1 MAEMALKA
9 GPTHEVTNQAVPLPS
24 VNFFDGDAAL
34 RDVVQWSGAAAF
46 EKSFR
51 SSGKQAGDVH
61 VQDLSRLANRYS
73 PELRAFDRF
82 GHRTDLVEFHP
93 AYHELMG
100 LAFGSGVHSLA
111 WTAKEGGHAARAAL
125 SYIWNQ
131 ADAGV
136 NCPTSMTYASVKAI
150 RNAPALAAALEPK
163 IFSTSYDPRP
173 IHFSQKK
180 GITVGMAMTEK
191 HAGSDLRAM
200 ATVAIPV
207 GDGEFGPEFELTGHK
222 WFCSA
227 PMCDGF
233 LTLARTDKGVTCF
246 FVLRSLAN
254 GERNTFLIQRLK
266 EKLGNRSSASSEI
279 EYSGTRAILVGEEGR
294 GIPTLIEMAH
304 LTRLET
310 AISSAAIIRRGL
322 TEAIQHTRTRYA
334 FQRALIDQPIMEAVI
349 ADVAVESEAHLSLA
363 MRAAQAV
370 DLSETNQTER
380 LLSRFL
386 VPLAKFWICK
396 RTPVAIAELLEC
408 MGGNGY
414 VEEGVL
420 ARLYREAPLNGIW
433 EGSGNVICLDLLR
446 VLRRE
451 PEIREALRR
460 EIRVEGSAV
469 LDRLWGEIEDLIDEA
484 ASHERAAR
492 RLAEQIAIAVQYSL
506 LLRHAP
512 EIVSDTFR
520 VSRIEAPHLTF
531 GALKSASSLRA
542 IIERATV
549 T

>member
-1 MAEMALKA
+1 E
-9 GPTHEVTNQAVPLPS
+9 
-24 VNFFDGDAAL
+24 
-34 RDVVQWSGAAAF
+34 
-46 EKSFR
+46 
-51 SSGKQAGDVH
+51 
-61 VQDLSRLANRYS
+61 
-73 PELRAFDRF
+73 
-82 GHRTDLVEFHP
+82 
-93 AYHELMG
+93 G
-100 LAFGSGVHSLA
+100 LAVGL
-111 WTAKEGGHAARAAL
+111 AL
-125 SYIWNQ
+125 S
-131 ADAGV
+131 
-136 NCPTSMTYASVKAI
+136 
-150 RNAPALAAALEPK
+150 
-163 IFSTSYDPRP
+163 
-173 IHFSQKK
+173 
-180 GITVGMAMTEK
+180 EK

-200 ATVAIPV
+200 ATVAIAV

-334 FQRALIDQPIMEAVI
+334 FQRAWIDQPIMEAVI

-396 RTPVAIAELLEC
+396 RTPVAIVELLEC

-451 PEIREALRR
+451 PEIREAL
-460 EIRVEGSAV
+460 
-469 LDRLWGEIEDLIDEA
+469 
-484 ASHERAAR
+484 
-492 RLAEQIAIAVQYSL
+492 
-506 LLRHAP
+506 
-512 EIVSDTFR
+512 
-520 VSRIEAPHLTF
+520 
-531 GALKSASSLRA
+531 
-542 IIERATV
+542 
-549 T
+549 

>member
-1 MAEMALKA
+1 
-9 GPTHEVTNQAVPLPS
+9 
-24 VNFFDGDAAL
+24 
-34 RDVVQWSGAAAF
+34 
-46 EKSFR
+46 
-51 SSGKQAGDVH
+51 
-61 VQDLSRLANRYS
+61 
-73 PELRAFDRF
+73 
-82 GHRTDLVEFHP
+82 
-93 AYHELMG
+93 
-100 LAFGSGVHSLA
+100 
-111 WTAKEGGHAARAAL
+111 
-125 SYIWNQ
+125 
-131 ADAGV
+131 
-136 NCPTSMTYASVKAI
+136 
-150 RNAPALAAALEPK
+150 
-163 IFSTSYDPRP
+163 
-173 IHFSQKK
+173 
-180 GITVGMAMTEK
+180 
-191 HAGSDLRAM
+191 
-200 ATVAIPV
+200 
-207 GDGEFGPEFELTGHK
+207 
-222 WFCSA
+222 
-227 PMCDGF
+227 
-233 LTLARTDKGVTCF
+233 
-246 FVLRSLAN
+246 
-254 GERNTFLIQRLK
+254 
-266 EKLGNRSSASSEI
+266 
-279 EYSGTRAILVGEEGR
+279 
-294 GIPTLIEMAH
+294 
-304 LTRLET
+304 
-310 AISSAAIIRRGL
+310 
-322 TEAIQHTRTRYA
+322 
-334 FQRALIDQPIMEAVI
+334 MEALI

-370 DLSETNQTER
+370 DLSETNRTER

-396 RTPVAIAELLEC
+396 RAPVAIVELLEC

-451 PEIREALRR
+451 PEIREALRG

-469 LDRLWGEIEDLIDEA
+469 LDRLWAEIDDLIDEA

-531 GALKSASSLRA
+531 GAFKSASSLRA

>member
-1 MAEMALKA
+1 
-9 GPTHEVTNQAVPLPS
+9 
-24 VNFFDGDAAL
+24 
-34 RDVVQWSGAAAF
+34 
-46 EKSFR
+46 
-51 SSGKQAGDVH
+51 
-61 VQDLSRLANRYS
+61 
-73 PELRAFDRF
+73 
-82 GHRTDLVEFHP
+82 
-93 AYHELMG
+93 
-100 LAFGSGVHSLA
+100 
-111 WTAKEGGHAARAAL
+111 
-125 SYIWNQ
+125 
-131 ADAGV
+131 
-136 NCPTSMTYASVKAI
+136 
-150 RNAPALAAALEPK
+150 
-163 IFSTSYDPRP
+163 
-173 IHFSQKK
+173 
-180 GITVGMAMTEK
+180 
-191 HAGSDLRAM
+191 
-200 ATVAIPV
+200 
-207 GDGEFGPEFELTGHK
+207 
-222 WFCSA
+222 
-227 PMCDGF
+227 MCDGF

-246 FVLRSLAN
+246 FVFRSLAN

-349 ADVAVESEAHLSLA
+349 ADVAVENEAHLSLA
-363 MRAAQAV
+363 MRAAHAV
-370 DLSETNQTER
+370 DLSETNRTER

-386 VPLAKFWICK
+386 VPLAKFWTCK
-396 RTPVAIAELLEC
+396 RAPVAIAELLEC

-414 VEEGVL
+414 VEEGLL

-451 PEIREALRR
+451 PEIRDALRG

-469 LDRLWGEIEDLIDEA
+469 LDRLWSEIDDLIDEA
-484 ASHERAAR
+484 ARHERAAR

-512 EIVSDTFR
+512 GIVSDTFR
-520 VSRIEAPHLTF
+520 ASRIDAPHLTF
-531 GALKSASSLRA
+531 GALKSASSLRP